1 MATIDSDYVKSM
13 AQQLA
18 TYEVQN
24 GLNKAD
30 RNKSSYQSQLTAV
43 TSLESAL
50 KTFSSAVKSLQGVT
64 GSNTSMLVNSATTSK
79 DGYLTAKVDKNAVP
93 GSYDFFVE
101 QLATSH
107 QLSFSGLQSGDV
119 DTQGTL
125 TLTQNGK
132 SFDIDLSKIDTDG
145 DGSNSLDEL
154 AAAIN
159 KATDNTG
166 VKATLVRSNGQV
178 SLVLGAEKSGADNAI
193 SLSLSG
199 TDSANSAFENAIGN
213 PQELSKA
220 QDARVRL
227 GGENGMLLTNAS
239 NTFDNI
245 IDGVSATFTQAQ
257 KSGEQ
262 AIRLTVAQDQSE
274 TKKKV
279 QTFIDA
285 FNALAST
292 IDSLT
297 AAGDQNGNARGA
309 LAGDSSVRSIENA
322 LNQMVRTSFGGANLI
337 TLGISA
343 DRSGKLT
350 LDATRFEKAIASDPE
365 ALDKL
370 FMGKGNLLDSLDKGV
385 AVYTNSVNGVMKNR
399 KDALNNSLRRVD
411 DDYDNLQKQYDTY
424 YARYLKQYTSMMQT
438 MQSMDQ
444 TSGMFG

>member
-1 MATIDSDYVKSM
+1 MATIDSDYVKQM

-24 GLNKAD
+24 GLSKAD

-50 KTFSSAVKSLQGVT
+50 KSFSTAVKNLQGVT
-64 GSNTSMLVNSATTSK
+64 GSKTSMLVNSATLSK
-79 DGYLTAKVDKNAVP
+79 DGYLTAKVDKTAVP

-107 QLSFSGLQSGDV
+107 QLSFSGLQAGDI

-125 TLTQNGK
+125 TLSQNGK

-178 SLVLGAEKSGADNAI
+178 SLVLGADKSGAANAI
-193 SLSLSG
+193 GLSLSG
-199 TDSANSAFENAIGN
+199 TDSGNSAFESAIGN

-227 GGENGMLLTNAS
+227 GGESGMLLSNAS

-245 IDGVSATFTQAQ
+245 IDGVSVTFTQAQ
-257 KSGEQ
+257 KSGEA
-262 AIRLTVAQDQSE
+262 AITMTVAQDQSE

-285 FNALAST
+285 FNALASQ

-309 LAGDSSVRSIENA
+309 LAGDSSVRAIDNA
-322 LNQMVRTSFGGANLI
+322 LNQMVRTTFGGANLI
-337 TLGISA
+337 NFGISA

-365 ALDKL
+365 GLDKL

-385 AVYTNSVNGVMKNR
+385 AVYTNSTNGVMKNR
-399 KDALNNSLRRVD
+399 KDALNNSLRRVN

-424 YARYLKQYTSMMQT
+424 YARYLKQYTSMMQV
-438 MQSMDQ
+438 MQSMSQ

>member
-79 DGYLTAKVDKNAVP
+79 DGYLTAKVDKNAAP
-93 GSYDFFVE
+93 GNYDFFVE

-107 QLSFSGLQSGDV
+107 QLSFSGLQAGDV

-159 KATDNTG
+159 KSTDNTG

-178 SLVLGAEKSGADNAI
+178 SLVLGAEKSGAANAI

-199 TDSANSAFENAIGN
+199 TDSTNSAFENAIGN
-213 PQELSKA
+213 PQELSRA

-297 AAGDQNGNARGA
+297 AAGDQNGNSRGA

-343 DRSGKLT
+343 DRNGKLT
-350 LDATRFEKAIASDPE
+350 LDATRFEKAIGSDPE

>member
-1 MATIDSDYVKSM
+1 MATIDSDYVKQM

-30 RNKSSYQSQLTAV
+30 RNKSSYQSQLNAV
-43 TSLESAL
+43 TSLETAL
-50 KTFSSAVKSLQGVT
+50 KSFSTAVKNLQGVA
-64 GSNTSMLVNSATTSK
+64 GSNTSMLVNSATSSK

-107 QLSFSGLQSGDV
+107 QLSFAGLQTSDI

-132 SFDIDLSKIDTDG
+132 SFDIDLSAIDSDG
-145 DGSNSLDEL
+145 DGANSLDEL

-178 SLVLGAEKSGADNAI
+178 SLVLGAEKSGAENAI

-199 TDSANSAFENAIGN
+199 TSSANSAFENALGN

-227 GGENGMLLTNAS
+227 GGESGMLLTNSS
-239 NTFDNI
+239 NTYDNI
-245 IDGVSATFTQAQ
+245 IDGVSVTFTQAQ
-257 KSGEQ
+257 KSGELP
-262 AIRLTVAQDQSE
+262 ISMTIAQDKSE
-274 TKKKV
+274 TTKKV

-285 FNALAST
+285 FNALASQ

-297 AAGDQNGNARGA
+297 AAGDQSGASRGA
-309 LAGDSSVRSIENA
+309 LAGDSSVRAIENS
-322 LNQMVRTSFGGANLI
+322 LNQMIRTTFGGANLI

-343 DRSGKLT
+343 DRTGKLT
-350 LDATRFEKAIASDPE
+350 LDATRFEKALASDPE
-365 ALDKL
+365 SLDKL
-370 FMGKGNLLDSLDKGV
+370 FMGKGNLLDSLDKSL
-385 AVYTNSVNGVMKNR
+385 ALYTNSSNGVMKSR
-399 KDALNNSLRRVD
+399 KDTLNASLRRVN
-411 DDYDNLQKQYDTY
+411 DDYDSLQKQYDNY
-424 YARYLKQYTSMMQT
+424 YTRYLKQYTSMMQT
-438 MQSMDQ
+438 MQSMNQ

>member
-1 MATIDSDYVKSM
+1 MATIDSDYVKQM

-18 TYEVQN
+18 TYDVQS

-30 RNKSSYQSQLTAV
+30 RNKASYQSQLTAV
-43 TSLESAL
+43 TSLETAL
-50 KTFSSAVKSLQGVT
+50 KTFSTAVKGLQGTT
-64 GSNTSMLVNSATTSK
+64 GSNTSMLINSAKLSK
-79 DGYLTAKVDKNAVP
+79 DGYLTATVGKSAVA
-93 GSYDFFVE
+93 GRYDFFVE
-101 QLATSH
+101 QLASSH
-107 QLSFSGLQSGDV
+107 QLSFSGLQSGDI

-125 TLTQNGK
+125 TLSQNGK
-132 SFDIDLSKIDTDG
+132 FFDIDLSKIDTDG
-145 DGSNSLDEL
+145 DGSNSMDEL

-178 SLVLGAEKSGADNAI
+178 SLVLGAEKSGAENAI

-199 TDSANSAFENAIGN
+199 TDGANSAFENAIGN
-213 PQELSKA
+213 PQELSRA

-227 GGENGMLLTNAS
+227 GGESGMLLTNAS

-245 IDGVSATFTQAQ
+245 IDGVSVTFTQAQ

-262 AIRLTVAQDQSE
+262 PISMTISQDQGE

-285 FNALAST
+285 FNALASQ

-297 AAGDQNGNARGA
+297 ASGDQSGNSRGA
-309 LAGDSSVRSIENA
+309 LAGDSSVRAIENS
-322 LNQMVRTSFGGANLI
+322 LNQMLRTTFGGANLI
-337 TLGISA
+337 SFGISA
-343 DRSGKLT
+343 DRNGKLT
-350 LDATRFEKAIASDPE
+350 LDSTRFERAIAADPE
-365 ALDKL
+365 GLDKL
-370 FMGKGNLLDSLDKGV
+370 FMGKGNLLDSTDK
-385 AVYTNSVNGVMKNR
+385 ALSLYTSSVNGVLKNR
-399 KDALNNSLRRVD
+399 KESLNSSLKRVN

>member
-24 GLNKAD
+24 GLSKAD

-64 GSNTSMLVNSATTSK
+64 GSKTSMLVNSATTSK

-107 QLSFSGLQSGDV
+107 QLSLSGLQAGDV

-199 TDSANSAFENAIGN
+199 TDSANSAFENTIGN
-213 PQELSKA
+213 PQELSRA

-297 AAGDQNGNARGA
+297 AAGDQNGNSRGA
-309 LAGDSSVRSIENA
+309 LAGDSSVRAIENS
-322 LNQMVRTSFGGANLI
+322 LNQMVRTTFGGANLI
-337 TLGISA
+337 NLGISA

-365 ALDKL
+365 SLDKL

-385 AVYTNSVNGVMKNR
+385 AVYTNSTNGVMKNR

-424 YARYLKQYTSMMQT
+424 YARYLKQYTSMMQI

>member
-24 GLNKAD
+24 GLSKAD

-107 QLSFSGLQSGDV
+107 QLSFSGLQAGDV

-125 TLTQNGK
+125 TIGQNGK
-132 SFDIDLSKIDTDG
+132 SFDIDLSQIDTDG

-178 SLVLGAEKSGADNAI
+178 SLVLGAEKSGAANAI

-227 GGENGMLLTNAS
+227 GGESGMLLTNAS

-262 AIRLTVAQDQSE
+262 PIRLTVAQDQSE

-297 AAGDQNGNARGA
+297 AAGDQSGNARGA
-309 LAGDSSVRSIENA
+309 LAGDSSVRAIENA

-350 LDATRFEKAIASDPE
+350 LDASRFEKAITSDPE